1 MGVWDKLAK
10 AAVKAVERPLAKV
23 GVKVAGKTAESAEA
37 TVGKALAN
45 SAMKE
50 GRYASK
56 ASYSKWMESMG
67 GKATKVESGFKNW
80 EKSLNMGKSAERMGA
95 KVGKG
100 AKDSFV
106 NGTKTSGRTF
116 ESSAEAAAKKA
127 GKATE
132 EATKKAAFISKGTLK
147 TAAVT
152 GWREGGKV
160 VNKTAGWVGQYAKF
174 SAEHPIAS
182 LILSSVAYRKM
193 TDRTLLPD
201 VMTALGGEDATQNGL
216 VSALA
221 DVTLGKK
228 IDDQGNEVG
237 KVASLADILF
247 GDGAYERMG
256 REVDG
261 ITGEVAGLYQGVK
274 GGVSSVFAEGGNLY
288 QSGKDFI
295 TQQVGGNGMV
305 ANGNGGYYDPT
316 TAPYPSTSQVMGEST
331 ATPSQQPGGLGGT
344 MANGVNAVASELTG
358 GNVSKMNMLSL
369 LASAYLMFGRFGWLG
384 KAGSLM
390 LGGMTMRDI
399 NKHQSEGQSVQQMSR
414 NAVEPAVKQM
424 TGSPQIELPETEEPV
439 VRRSRGI

>member
-1 MGVWDKLAK
+1 
-10 AAVKAVERPLAKV
+10 
-23 GVKVAGKTAESAEA
+23 
-37 TVGKALAN
+37 
-45 SAMKE
+45 MKE

-56 ASYSKWMESMG
+56 SSYAKWMESMG

-95 KVGKG
+95 KAGKG

-106 NGTKTSGRTF
+106 NGTKISGRTF
-116 ESSAEAAAKKA
+116 EFSAEAVGKKA
-127 GKATE
+127 GKAAE

-160 VNKTAGWVGQYAKF
+160 ANKTAGWVGQYAKF

-274 GGVSSVFAEGGNLY
+274 GGISSVFAEGGNLY
-288 QSGKDFI
+288 QSARI
-295 TQQVGGNGMV
+295 SS
-305 ANGNGGYYDPT
+305 
-316 TAPYPSTSQVMGEST
+316 PSRSAATVWSPT
-331 ATPSQQPGGLGGT
+331 ATVVTMTPRQPNT
-344 MANGVNAVASELTG
+344 
-358 GNVSKMNMLSL
+358 
-369 LASAYLMFGRFGWLG
+369 
-384 KAGSLM
+384 
-390 LGGMTMRDI
+390 
-399 NKHQSEGQSVQQMSR
+399 
-414 NAVEPAVKQM
+414 
-424 TGSPQIELPETEEPV
+424 LPPH
-439 VRRSRGI
+439 R